1 VKRVEMNAVIARWGR
16 YATVTAIALSGLIFV
31 MALERSSV
39 ERGNRLH
46 RNGTLP
52 KAAAIYRGRTDAGAP
67 QPDLRYNLGTTLLE
81 LGSSTA
87 EAELVIGTQ
96 SVDEQVRALA
106 LYNIGV
112 SRLVRAV
119 AAEGGDSMRVH
130 AVVSVQANRRTLR
143 INPEQPAAKWNL
155 DMAQRMLDSLDA
167 ANRRQGMSSSDEVGP
182 SDDRLRA
189 DNTIE
194 VEEESTSI
202 GAPPLDGEEE
212 ALARLLDSGPL
223 SMAEA
228 IEILGATGLDGSVIL
243 GKLLALESRAR
254 WGRQLAR
261 VGPKR

>member
-1 VKRVEMNAVIARWGR
+1 MDVVIARWWR
-16 YATVTAIALSGLIFV
+16 HATVIALALSGLLFV
-31 MALERSSV
+31 TASERGSV

-46 RNGTLP
+46 RNGALP
-52 KAAAIYRGRTDAGAP
+52 KAAAIYRALTEAEAP
-67 QPDLRYNLGTTLLE
+67 RPDLRYNLGTTLLE

-96 SVDEQVRALA
+96 SADENVRSRA

-112 SRLVRAV
+112 FRLYRAV
-119 AAEGGDSMRVH
+119 AAEDGDSMRVH
-130 AVVSVQANRRTLR
+130 ATVSVEANRSTLR

-155 DMAQRMLDSLDA
+155 AMAQRMLDSLDA
-167 ANRRQGMSSSDEVGP
+167 ANRRQGMSSADEAGP
-182 SDDRLRA
+182 SNDRLRA

-202 GAPPLDGEEE
+202 GAPPLDGEDE
-212 ALARLLDSGPL
+212 ALAQLLDVGPL
-223 SMAEA
+223 SMADA
-228 IEILGATGLDGSVIL
+228 IEILEATGLDASVIL
-243 GKLLALESRAR
+243 GKLLALESRVR

>member
-1 VKRVEMNAVIARWGR
+1 MDVVIARWWR
-16 YATVTAIALSGLIFV
+16 YATVIAVALSGLLFV
-31 MALERSSV
+31 TMRERSSV

-52 KAAAIYRGRTDAGAP
+52 KAAAIYYGRTDTDSP
-67 QPDLRYNLGTTLLE
+67 SPDLRYNLGTTLLE

-87 EAELVIGTQ
+87 ETELVIGTQ
-96 SVDEQVRALA
+96 SADENVRALA

-112 SRLVRAV
+112 SRLYRAV
-119 AAEGGDSMRVH
+119 AAEIGDSVRVH
-130 AVVSVQANRRTLR
+130 ATVSVEANRSTLR
-143 INPEQPAAKWNL
+143 INSEQPAAKWNL
-155 DMAQRMLDSLDA
+155 AMAQRILDSLET
-167 ANRRQGMSSSDEVGP
+167 ANRRQGMSSADEVGP

-194 VEEESTSI
+194 VEKESTSI

-212 ALARLLDSGPL
+212 ALAQLLDSGPL
-223 SMAEA
+223 SMADA
-228 IEILGATGLDGSVIL
+228 IEILEATDLDASVIL